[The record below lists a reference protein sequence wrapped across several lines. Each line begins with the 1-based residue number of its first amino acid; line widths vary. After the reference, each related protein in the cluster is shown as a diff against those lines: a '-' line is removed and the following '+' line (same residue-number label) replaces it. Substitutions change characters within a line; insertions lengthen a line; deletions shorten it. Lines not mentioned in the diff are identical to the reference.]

1 MSSEPPISP
10 DLIQRALRGELP
22 DDQLEQVVAY
32 WQAQPGNT
40 PPDDS
45 LADPLLDA
53 VRDTLTIRGELTRV
67 EVDVAPLV
75 ERLVRTDLASPLA
88 ESPSDGAMSP
98 QPASSEVTYAGPADS
113 ATIDASNAESGD
125 GGARRPVAPL
135 SSAGVTMGTPDPLVT
150 VGPSHDSGSLTAS
163 QSTRRDAGLATPVE
177 SELVP
182 GLVIGAY
189 KIIRKIGQGGMGMV
203 FLAEHQRMERLV
215 ALKVLPPSVTKHL
228 NAVERFHREVK
239 AMARLSHPNIVT
251 AFDAD
256 EARGLHILV
265 MEYVDGQDL
274 AALVKKRGP
283 LSVEHAVDYIVQG
296 AKGLEYAHK
305 RGLVHRDIKP
315 SNFLVDTE
323 GQVKILDLGLARFS
337 EQDDDGEGP
346 PGMDLTGTGVVVGT
360 VDYMSPEQA
369 EDTKRADARA
379 DIYSLGCSLFY
390 LISGRSMFSGD
401 TVVARLM
408 AHQNQ
413 PVPSLRSI
421 NPAVPEELDRI
432 HRKMV
437 AKKKD
442 DRYQTATALLDDLRK
457 LAPEAFAGQGPRFA
471 PDAARPV
478 NDEQTFV
485 GPLSGSVTSGSTAF
499 AEVTP
504 ASLSK
509 ALGAGMRPP
518 GNKKLLVGAAAAALV
533 LLMGWVIVF
542 RDKDGKEVG
551 RVEVPGAGPAVVQ
564 TANSGTATITRT
576 GDASQP
582 DQEAVNSATGSSRD
596 GWQSWPAD
604 APKPAIA
611 PFDPAQAKQ
620 HQEEWAAYLKVPVE
634 YTNSIGMNLRL
645 IPPGEFTMGSPA
657 GEERRRDDETQVSVT
672 LARAFQ
678 LSRTEVTQGQWRAV
692 MGTEPWKGQFD
703 VQEGDD
709 YAATYVSWEEAV
721 SFCEKLSAKE
731 RKGYRLP
738 TEAEWEWTCRSG
750 SRTAYS
756 FGGSEGDLGRYAWFR
771 GNTHDI
777 GEKYAHRVGQ
787 KLPNGF
793 GLSDMHGN
801 VWEWCG
807 DWHGEKLVGGSNPV
821 GASSGSHRSHRG
833 GSWYDTAGPCRSAY
847 RSWFDPSFRHG
858 NLGFRLAL
866 SPSDAAKAASG
877 EGIPLAKSLNT
888 SKTGWHG
895 WPADAPKP
903 AIAPFDAAQ
912 AKTHQEEWAAYLK
925 VPVEYTSSIGMKFRL
940 IPPGEFTMGSTAE
953 EIVAALKDV
962 GEDKLWQEC
971 IQSEAPQHKVILT
984 QPIYLGVNEVNQ
996 AEYEK
1001 VMGVNPSHFALT
1013 GMGKEAVA
1021 GLETAKHPVEMVS
1034 WNDAAEFCAKLSQQ
1048 EKLKPF
1054 YFRAGETITPLDGTG
1069 YRLPSEAE
1077 WEYACRAGTATKY
1090 WIGDKDE
1097 DLVRAG
1103 WFGGNS
1109 GGRTHAAA
1117 ELQSNPFGLH
1127 DIHGNVWEWVQD
1139 GWDATWYGQFSEKPA
1154 VNPSSPFPAG
1164 SQRVLRGGY
1173 WNITAS
1179 RCRSPFRD
1187 ASAPAGR
1194 YRGIGF
1200 RVSLSVAAV
1209 KAANN
1214 NPNGAE
1220 RALAFDGVDDHME
1233 IPRLMLRKEKPITV
1247 EAWLTP
1253 QTWKHSAIINISG
1266 KRPVSLYL
1274 DEGTVGFWCLGSK
1287 IEMPA
1292 PATLVGQRIH
1302 VAGVYDEKN
1311 LTVYLNGQPSAKI
1324 KPLVSEGGEP
1334 LMAIVGAIRDWENNF
1349 LTLRGFFHGQLHAI
1363 RVSETVRYTAEFNPP
1378 TELGSDAETLVCYQF
1393 QARHGD
1399 TVRDLS
1405 SHHFDGRVI
1414 GARWVA
1420 DNRRSIT
1427 GWPADAPKPAIAPF
1441 DAAQARQ
1448 HQEAWAK
1455 YLQIDVEYTNA
1466 LGMKFVL
1473 IPPGE
1478 FAMGSTAEEIAAAL
1492 KDAGE
1497 DKYWQERI
1505 KSEAPQH
1512 KVILTQPIYLGVNE
1526 VTQAEYEK
1534 VMGVNPSHFAP
1545 MGMDKEAV
1553 AGLET
1558 AGHPVEMV
1566 SWNDAAEFCAKLSQQ
1581 EKLKP
1586 FYFRAGE
1593 TITPLDGTGYRLP
1606 SEAEWE
1612 YACRAGTATKYW
1624 IGDKDEDL
1632 VRAGWFGRKSGGRT
1646 HAAGELQANPF
1657 GLYDIHGNVWEWVQ
1671 DGWDATWYGQFSEK
1685 PAVNP
1690 SSPFS
1695 AGSQR
1700 VIRGGYWNITASRCR
1715 SPFRDASAP
1724 AGRYRGIGFRVS
1736 LSVAAVK
1743 AALAERAAPLIPD
1756 APVVAPDATNRAG
1769 AEWILAR
1776 GGEVTVI
1783 GVNGW
1788 ITRPDDL
1795 PKDPFVVRLA
1805 KFSKQ
1810 LPQGDSDLV
1819 PLRGM
1824 SGLTFVGLDG
1834 SMATPAGIAGLI
1846 ALPNLRRLSCGA
1858 MKLTDEH
1865 IDALGRLPRLEG
1877 LFMSSSDLTVS
1888 RLARLANGLP
1898 RLTSLNVTANAALD
1912 DGAVPHLSR
1921 FFGLNSLQLGGTS
1934 VTARGVEE
1942 LRRRLP
1948 KCQIDWTGTDTSWH
1962 GWPADAPK
1970 PAIAPFDAAQAKQH
1984 QEVWAAYLKVP
1995 VEYTNS
2001 LGLKFRLI
2009 PPGEF
2014 QMGSTSD

>member
-1 MSSEPPISP
+1 MSSDLPISP
-10 DLIQRALRGELP
+10 DLVQRALRGSLP
-22 DDQLEQVVAY
+22 DDQLEQVVTH
-32 WQAQPGNT
+32 WRAQPGNL
-40 PPDDS
+40 PPDDP

-53 VRDTLTIRGELTRV
+53 VRDTLTIRDELTRV
-67 EVDVAPLV
+67 EADVAPLV
-75 ERLVRTDLASPLA
+75 ERLVRTDLASPLTD
-88 ESPSDGAMSP
+88 SSSDGETSP
-98 QPASSEVTYAGPADS
+98 GLASPDVTYIGPADS
-113 ATIDASNAESGD
+113 PTIDASNAESGD

-305 RGLVHRDIKP
+305 RGLIHRDIKP

-323 GQVKILDLGLARFS
+323 GLVKILDLGLARFS
-337 EQDDDGEGP
+337 EQADDGEGP

-437 AKKKD
+437 AKKKEE
-442 DRYQTATALLDDLRK
+442 RYQTATAMLDDLRK

-471 PDAARPV
+471 PDAARPD

-485 GPLSGSVTSGSTAF
+485 GPLSGSVTGGATAF
-499 AEVTP
+499 G
-504 ASLSK
+504 
-509 ALGAGMRPP
+509 ALGSVTASSPAGTLTGAGRPRV
-518 GNKKLLVGAAAAALV
+518 NKKLLIGAAAAALFV
-533 LLMGWVIVF
+533 LLGWVIVF
-542 RDKDGKEVG
+542 RDKEGNKIGEVKG
-551 RVEVPGAGPAVVQ
+551 TGPVVAK
-564 TANSGTATITRT
+564 TANGVTAEVRIT
-576 GDASQP
+576 D
-582 DQEAVNSATGSSRD
+582 DNSNPGKVAANSPIGSS
-596 GWQSWPAD
+596 
-604 APKPAIA
+604 
-611 PFDPAQAKQ
+611 
-620 HQEEWAAYLKVPVE
+620 
-634 YTNSIGMNLRL
+634 
-645 IPPGEFTMGSPA
+645 
-657 GEERRRDDETQVSVT
+657 
-672 LARAFQ
+672 
-678 LSRTEVTQGQWRAV
+678 QGNWNA
-692 MGTEPWKGQFD
+692 
-703 VQEGDD
+703 
-709 YAATYVSWEEAV
+709 
-721 SFCEKLSAKE
+721 
-731 RKGYRLP
+731 
-738 TEAEWEWTCRSG
+738 
-750 SRTAYS
+750 
-756 FGGSEGDLGRYAWFR
+756 
-771 GNTHDI
+771 
-777 GEKYAHRVGQ
+777 
-787 KLPNGF
+787 
-793 GLSDMHGN
+793 
-801 VWEWCG
+801 
-807 DWHGEKLVGGSNPV
+807 
-821 GASSGSHRSHRG
+821 
-833 GSWYDTAGPCRSAY
+833 
-847 RSWFDPSFRHG
+847 
-858 NLGFRLAL
+858 
-866 SPSDAAKAASG
+866 
-877 EGIPLAKSLNT
+877 
-888 SKTGWHG
+888 

-903 AIAPFDAAQ
+903 AIAPFDAAREKQ
-912 AKTHQEEWAAYLK
+912 HQDEWAAYLK
-925 VPVEYTSSIGMKFRL
+925 VPVEYTNSVGMKFVLIPPGEFTMGSTQEEIDAAIETLGPTSFYDIQDRFRSEAPRHRVVLTKPFFLATRETTQAEYEQLIGNNPSHFSRTSYGKDSVAGADTSSWPVENVSWDEAVAYLEKLVAFEWSARGRMPGQVPPVDPPYRLATEAEWEFAARAGTISQYWTGDGLESLKTAAWYFPHANGKTHPVGTLAANAFGLHDMAGNVWEWTNDRWERDGYSKVTQSPAIDPRGSSVPDAHRVFRGGCWTDQGPGCRSAARCTGSSHTRLHFVGFRAAVSVEEVRSALTGQQQRGDTTKSGWHDWPADAPKPAITPFDAARAKQHQDEWAAYLKVPVEYTNTVGMTFRL
-940 IPPGEFTMGSTAE
+940 IPPGEFTMGS
-953 EIVAALKDV
+953 
-962 GEDKLWQEC
+962 
-971 IQSEAPQHKVILT
+971 AP
-984 QPIYLGVNEVNQ
+984 
-996 AEYEK
+996 
-1001 VMGVNPSHFALT
+1001 
-1013 GMGKEAVA
+1013 
-1021 GLETAKHPVEMVS
+1021 
-1034 WNDAAEFCAKLSQQ
+1034 
-1048 EKLKPF
+1048 
-1054 YFRAGETITPLDGTG
+1054 
-1069 YRLPSEAE
+1069 
-1077 WEYACRAGTATKY
+1077 
-1090 WIGDKDE
+1090 
-1097 DLVRAG
+1097 
-1103 WFGGNS
+1103 
-1109 GGRTHAAA
+1109 
-1117 ELQSNPFGLH
+1117 
-1127 DIHGNVWEWVQD
+1127 
-1139 GWDATWYGQFSEKPA
+1139 
-1154 VNPSSPFPAG
+1154 
-1164 SQRVLRGGY
+1164 
-1173 WNITAS
+1173 
-1179 RCRSPFRD
+1179 
-1187 ASAPAGR
+1187 
-1194 YRGIGF
+1194 
-1200 RVSLSVAAV
+1200 
-1209 KAANN
+1209 
-1214 NPNGAE
+1214 
-1220 RALAFDGVDDHME
+1220 
-1233 IPRLMLRKEKPITV
+1233 
-1247 EAWLTP
+1247 
-1253 QTWKHSAIINISG
+1253 
-1266 KRPVSLYL
+1266 
-1274 DEGTVGFWCLGSK
+1274 
-1287 IEMPA
+1287 
-1292 PATLVGQRIH
+1292 
-1302 VAGVYDEKN
+1302 
-1311 LTVYLNGQPSAKI
+1311 
-1324 KPLVSEGGEP
+1324 
-1334 LMAIVGAIRDWENNF
+1334 
-1349 LTLRGFFHGQLHAI
+1349 
-1363 RVSETVRYTAEFNPP
+1363 
-1378 TELGSDAETLVCYQF
+1378 
-1393 QARHGD
+1393 
-1399 TVRDLS
+1399 
-1405 SHHFDGRVI
+1405 
-1414 GARWVA
+1414 
-1420 DNRRSIT
+1420 
-1427 GWPADAPKPAIAPF
+1427 
-1441 DAAQARQ
+1441 
-1448 HQEAWAK
+1448 
-1455 YLQIDVEYTNA
+1455 
-1466 LGMKFVL
+1466 
-1473 IPPGE
+1473 
-1478 FAMGSTAEEIAAAL
+1478 EEIAAAL

-1593 TITPLDGTGYRLP
+1593 TITPLEGTGYRLP

-1612 YACRAGTATKYW
+1612 FACRAGTTTKYW

-1695 AGSQR
+1695 AVSQR

-1756 APVVAPDATNRAG
+1756 APVVTPDAANRAG

-1776 GGEVTVI
+1776 GGEVMVI

-1795 PKDPFVVRLA
+1795 PKGSFVVVQASISKRL
-1805 KFSKQ
+1805 
-1810 LPQGDSDLV
+1810 PDGDSDLV
-1819 PLRGM
+1819 PLRGLF
-1824 SGLTFVGLDG
+1824 GLTFVGLDG
-1834 SMATPAGIAGLI
+1834 SKATPAAVAGL
-1846 ALPNLRRLSCGA
+1846 AGLPKLSRLSFGA
-1858 MKLTDEH
+1858 STLTDAH
-1865 IDALGRLPRLEG
+1865 IEALLLLRTLEM
-1877 LFMSSSDLTVS
+1877 LHIANSQLTVDG
-1888 RLARLANGLP
+1888 LARLATGLP
-1898 RLTSLNVTANAALD
+1898 QVSSLNLLNNPALD
-1912 DGAVPHLSR
+1912 DSAVPHLVR
-1921 FFGLNSLQLGGTS
+1921 FTELMFVELNGTNI
-1934 VTARGVEE
+1934 TARGVEE
-1942 LRRRLP
+1942 LRRQLP
-1948 KCQIDWTGTDTSWH
+1948 KCRVKWGGTEASWH
-1962 GWPADAPK
+1962 RWPADAPK
-1970 PAIAPFDAAQAKQH
+1970 PAIAPFNTEQAKNH
-1984 QEVWAAYLKVP
+1984 QEAWAAYLKMP

-2014 QMGSTSD
+2014 TMGSTPDEIADGLRGIRASDPHWKEVVNGEAPRHRVILTRPFYLAATEVTQSQYKQITGSNPSHFSAEGKGKQAVEGLDTSNHPVEWMSWVAAVEFCGALSKGEQLAPHASRPGEAELSPDATGYRMPTEAEWEYACRAGGDDAVLGRRFGERP